1 MSRYFC
7 IRRSLMNCQ
16 MIRVISSPSSAT
28 TVPCTLIL
36 PIGSPRTLAA
46 QNILT
51 SNYLNSLT
59 PAPRSAKTATV
70 LLTELSSSTSRR
82 SPIHDH
88 IRAGCGA
95 LGCDVRSLLRHP
107 VGRPAFPSGAALAF
121 LRSPDPHVLIHRHPH
136 PYVPRHG
143 DGLVSD
149 VDALDDHRTS
159 RHGELLAGLLARP
172 VPALV
177 RGGAVREH
185 GFVDLGDEPL
195 VLPQRTSRAGHVV
208 AMDDVT
214 TQRLRQ
220 PRGERRLARAA
231 QPVDADERG
240 PTSRYALG
248 EQLADG
254 LDGVRHAPISARASG
269 RAPPALDHERSGQ
282 RGEVQRAGHHEVLL
296 RAGQEQLEALSG
308 RPY

>member
-7 IRRSLMNCQ
+7 IRRSLMKCQ
-16 MIRVISSPSSAT
+16 MIRVISSPSSST

-46 QNILT
+46 QNTLT
-51 SNYLNSLT
+51 SNYLSSLT

-82 SPIHDH
+82 GPVHDH
-88 IRAGCGA
+88 VRAGCGV
-95 LGCDVRSLLRHP
+95 LRGRDRGLLRHP
-107 VGRPAFPSGAALAF
+107 VRRPALPPGAALAF
-121 LRSPDPHVLIHRHPH
+121 LRALDPHVLVDRHPH

-143 DGLVSD
+143 HDLVGH
-149 VDALDDHRTS
+149 VDALDDHRCAGHHQLLT
-159 RHGELLAGLLARP
+159 GLLAGP

-177 RGGAVREH
+177 RGGAVPEH

-208 AMDDVT
+208 PMDDVT

-220 PRGERRLARAA
+220 PRGEGRLARAA

-254 LDGVRHAPISARASG
+254 LDGVRHTPISAQASE
-269 RAPPALDHERSGQ
+269 RAPPVLDHERSGQ